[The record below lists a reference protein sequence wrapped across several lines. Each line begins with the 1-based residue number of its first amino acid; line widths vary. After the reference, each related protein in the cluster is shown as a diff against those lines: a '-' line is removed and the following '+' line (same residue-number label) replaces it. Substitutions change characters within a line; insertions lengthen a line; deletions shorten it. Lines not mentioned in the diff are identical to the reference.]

1 MFAPD
6 RSTFTPTKHEANVPN
21 VNTMPG
27 KEVFLHRLPRASLL
41 LAGRSS
47 SAFRA
52 LADKVAEKYEVP
64 VRVEKFM
71 EEPAAAPTAEDSPV
85 VSGLKKA
92 VKEVLGRDCRC
103 GGIGGSTVAVNFRNA
118 AFPLPCGALIF
129 ENCHSPNEAARLSF
143 AVKEA
148 QVFASMLFND

>member
-1 MFAPD
+1 MLPCYSLD
-6 RSTFTPTKHEANVPN
+6 
-21 VNTMPG
+21 
-27 KEVFLHRLPRASLL
+27 EVL
-41 LAGRSS
+41 

-52 LADKVAEKYEVP
+52 LADKVAARYGVS

-71 EEPAAAPTAEDSPV
+71 EEPAAAPTDEGSAV
-85 VSGLKKA
+85 VTALRKA
-92 VKEVLGRDCRC
+92 VKEVLGKDCRC
-103 GGIGGSTVAVNFRNA
+103 GGIGGSTVAVNFRERGIPA
-118 AFPLPCGALIF
+118 AVWALIF

>member
-1 MFAPD
+1 M
-6 RSTFTPTKHEANVPN
+6 
-21 VNTMPG
+21 
-27 KEVFLHRLPRASLL
+27 L
-41 LAGRSS
+41 

-52 LADKVAEKYEVP
+52 LADKVAEKYGVS

-71 EEPAAAPTAEDSPV
+71 EEPAAAPTAENSAV
-85 VSGLKKA
+85 VAGLKKA
-92 VKEVLGRDCRC
+92 VKNVLGRDCRC
-103 GGIGGSTVAVNFRNA
+103 GGIGGSTVAVNFRERGIPA
-118 AFPLPCGALIF
+118 AVWALIF